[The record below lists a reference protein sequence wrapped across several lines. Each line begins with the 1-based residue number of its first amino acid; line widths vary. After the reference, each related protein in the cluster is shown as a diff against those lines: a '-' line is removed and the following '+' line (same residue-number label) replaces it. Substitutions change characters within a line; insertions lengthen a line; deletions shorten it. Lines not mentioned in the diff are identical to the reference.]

1 MTAEFGVHDELQS
14 LPAKVRQP
22 FERLL
27 AVGQI
32 DEVILEI
39 VLKAG
44 RQAGE
49 FSRLLGFAVG
59 YLYMQSR
66 GVPIADVIRMS
77 EQLQRRINLSW
88 SERRWRDEHGRLS
101 RAATLQR
108 LAAQNVDYDVSRYEA
123 LLPRRWTGYL
133 IRSSRR
139 LGMEGLRQRH
149 CVASYHDQIE
159 RDRCA
164 IAAVFLDRQ
173 RWTVQLFRTEDSH
186 RPLRIGQIR
195 TRDNACPSAA
205 VREAIHDLLG
215 IEYVQLPNEA
225 SAVVEE
231 PRFYRDNLRRVL
243 PVLQAAGTER
253 VTVSF
258 DGSGDSGSIHDVSF
272 EPEWENDRPLV
283 TIIKGK
289 QVYDKGL
296 QSWLRTT
303 QEEDMP
309 LGEAIAELTYDYL
322 DESGVDWYNNDGGY
336 GDLVIDVMAG
346 TVALTVNQ
354 RYTES
359 TCEYEAELD
368 IASGEELRPQ

>member
-1 MTAEFGVHDELQS
+1 MTATFRVHDELQS

-32 DEVILEI
+32 EEAVLEM

-44 RQAGE
+44 RQAGD
-49 FSRLLGFAVG
+49 SVRLLGFAVG
-59 YLYMQSR
+59 YLYLQSR
-66 GVPIADVIRMS
+66 GVPIADVIQMA
-77 EQLQRRINLSW
+77 EQLERRINLSW

-101 RAATLQR
+101 RAVTLQR
-108 LAAQNVDYDVSRYEA
+108 LAAENVDYDVSRYKE
-123 LLPRRWTGYL
+123 LLPRRWPGYL
-133 IRSSRR
+133 IGSSRR
-139 LGMEGLRQRH
+139 LGMEGLRQHH

-173 RWTVQLFRTEDSH
+173 RWTVQLIRTEDPH

-195 TRDNACPSAA
+195 TRDNLCPSAA

-215 IEYVQLPNEA
+215 IEYVQLPSEV
-225 SAVVEE
+225 SSIVEE

-243 PVLQAAGTER
+243 PVLRGAGTER
-253 VTVSF
+253 VSVSF

-272 EPEWENDRPLV
+272 EPEWGNDRPLV
-283 TIIKGK
+283 TMLKEMR
-289 QVYDKGL
+289 VYDKD
-296 QSWLRTT
+296 QQTWMRAT

-309 LGEAIAELTYDYL
+309 LTEAIAELTYDYL

-336 GDLVIDVMAG
+336 GDLVIDVRAG

-368 IASGEELRPQ
+368 IASGEEHRPE